1 MPQAPIMLTFPWPGD
16 FLFAD
21 HHWSP
26 SGCPARQNHQ
36 VTGHEL
42 LVGSL
47 IKVFW
52 PLKSITVHF
61 AANGVHNSAAREVH
75 SEPILTASLPQPV
88 KFMGWKVHVHACKH
102 YIFWSCNIYL
112 QCYAFWRNSLQIP
125 MPKKKKKKKKG
136 WRVWDFTLLL
146 VVFKWHHGSERV
158 NIIISYETRAQEP
171 FAHLLQHCK

>member
-16 FLFAD
+16 FLFAN
-21 HHWSP
+21 HQWSP

-42 LVGSL
+42 LIGSL

-75 SEPILTASLPQPV
+75 SEPILTPSLPQPG
-88 KFMGWKVHVHACKH
+88 KFLGWKVHVHACKR
-102 YIFWSCNIYL
+102 YIFWSCNICL
-112 QCYAFWRNSLQIP
+112 QCYAFWRNSLSLPWCHLKTTSKSAKSQ
-125 MPKKKKKKKKG
+125 
-136 WRVWDFTLLL
+136 TLYCLR
-146 VVFKWHHGSERV
+146 FCSFIGC
-158 NIIISYETRAQEP
+158 
-171 FAHLLQHCK
+171 F